1 MSTNIKKILI
11 TGVSGFVG
19 QHLERELNGS
29 GYETVGL
36 SNNVGSGK
44 NYIACDLTDQASVN
58 QLDLSGVSA
67 VIHLA
72 GLAAV
77 GPSFDQPLR
86 YINDNSSMVINLCE
100 AFLTKKLN
108 PRIVV
113 VSSGA
118 VYDSAQAMP
127 LSETSKTTTN
137 SPYAI
142 SKLTVEMLAEY
153 YTKRGLDIIVARPF
167 NHIGPGQ
174 GLGFILPDLTK
185 NALEALANNTPLQ
198 IYPGNT
204 SRDYTDVRDVV
215 KAYRLLATQDGLKN
229 GIYNIC
235 SSNSV
240 SRDELLADILSQVDP
255 EKKITTSTLP
265 TSNRPIDAELIV
277 GNNIKISQATGWKP
291 TIPLQ
296 QTVADYINSLAS

>member
-1 MSTNIKKILI
+1 MSKPNKILI

-19 QHLERELNGS
+19 QHLERELKDLGF
-29 GYETVGL
+29 ETVSL
-36 SNNVGSGK
+36 SNAVDLAK

-58 QLDLSGVSA
+58 KLDLSDFSA

-86 YINDNSSMVINLCE
+86 YINDNSSMVINICE
-100 AFLTKKLN
+100 KLLLDKLS
-108 PRIVV
+108 PRLVI

-118 VYDSAQAMP
+118 VYDTAQSMP
-127 LSETSKTTTN
+127 LNETSKTTTN

-142 SKLTVEMLAEY
+142 SKLTVEMLCDY

-185 NALEALANNTPLQ
+185 NVLEALAKNTTLQ
-198 IYPGNT
+198 LFPGNT

-215 KAYRLLATQDGLKN
+215 KAYRLLATQEN
-229 GIYNIC
+229 VEHGIYNIC

-240 SRDELLADILSQVDP
+240 TRDELLAEILKQIDP
-255 EKKITTSTLP
+255 EQAITTAVLP
-265 TSNRPIDAELIV
+265 ANNRPIDAELIV
-277 GNNIKISQATGWKP
+277 GDNTKISHATGWKP
-291 TIPLQ
+291 TIPLH
-296 QTVADYINSLAS
+296 QTVADYINSLD